1 MKIIDQFRDPALAV
15 LVNLVADRPKV
26 AAFVGETDVDPAELD
41 ALPDTAFAWPEK
53 RAFPIHSAEHAV
65 MSRLYR
71 ENTSKVPAHVDDALK
86 QAFEI
91 YEVPDELFARQKV
104 ASAPVDP
111 NDYIFPTQRRL
122 PVRSAEQVK
131 LAEEKLLD
139 GYTKIPVAN
148 RADACQRLIEK
159 AAEYGVQLN
168 PTIHQLAGFTVSATS
183 DAASWIEARK
193 EAAADPSH
201 KAAFDKLA
209 GAVKR
214 LPAEVRDR
222 STLVK
227 IATTLDELD
236 QKAGLTKL
244 YDRKL
249 PDPMLTVFN
258 TKKVAGMGVDLG
270 GKFAPMS
277 SLANRPAAFYG
288 DVLGDDLLGE
298 ISDGGGSVDPHK
310 LMAVLE
316 TLPVD
321 MKQMLA
327 QQMGL

>member
-41 ALPDTAFAWPEK
+41 SLPDTAFAWPEK
-53 RAFPIHSAEHAV
+53 RAFPIHSPEHAA

-71 ENTSKVPAHVDDALK
+71 ENTSKVPAHVDEALK
-86 QAFEI
+86 QAADI
-91 YEVPDELFARQKV
+91 YGIPDELFARQKV
-104 ASAPVDP
+104 AAAAVNP
-111 NDYIFPTQRRL
+111 NDYIFPEQRRL

-131 LAEEKLLD
+131 LAAEKIID
-139 GYTKIPVAN
+139 GYTKIPVAH
-148 RADACQRLIEK
+148 RAEACQRLIEK
-159 AAEYGVQLN
+159 AAEYDVQLD
-168 PTIHQLAGFTVSATS
+168 PTIHQLAGFTVSATPE
-183 DAASWIEARK
+183 AVSWIEARK
-193 EAAADPSH
+193 EAAADPTH

-209 GAVKR
+209 SAVKR
-214 LPAEVRDR
+214 LPAETRDR
-222 STLVK
+222 ATLVK

-236 QKAGLTKL
+236 QKAGLTRL

-249 PDPMLTVFN
+249 PDPMMTVFN

-277 SLANRPAAFYG
+277 SLANRPSSFYG
-288 DVLGDDLLGE
+288 DVLGDDLVSE
-298 ISDGGGSVDPHK
+298 ISDGSGHVDPSK